1 MVDSPNQQPELESLT
16 RTQVL
21 IAMGVTALLLLFVA
35 KTWQYFDSFPS
46 LRMTWQLK
54 DALWGIGLGLGITV
68 ASAVVY
74 QLWPQYRL
82 SASLYLKLVIK
93 PLYWTDI
100 IWLGLLPGL
109 SEELLFRGVMLPAL
123 GLNWVGLILS
133 SLCFGILHLNTLK
146 QWSYVVWVSTIGF
159 ALGYSAWSTGNL
171 LVPVVAHITTNMIT
185 GFSWKIMNPP
195 QRPVEKT

>member
-35 KTWQYFDSFPS
+35 KTWQYFDTFPS

-54 DALWGIGLGLGITV
+54 HALWGIGLGLGITA

-74 QLWPQYRL
+74 QLWPQYRQ

-133 SLCFGILHLNTLK
+133 SLCFGILHLNSLK
-146 QWSYVVWVSTIGF
+146 QWSYVIWVSAIGF

-171 LVPVVAHITTNMIT
+171 LVPVVAHITTNLIT
-185 GFSWKIMNPP
+185 GFSWKVMHPP
-195 QRPVEKT
+195 QRPLEKT